1 MKKLIALLLA
11 VVLALGCTA
20 VIAEEKV
27 IETED
32 GSFSLSFQLP
42 EGAEMISGEW
52 IEDMYVANLKAAG
65 NLYFYLAVAKPEAV
79 ETENAEEL
87 APLTFNEEN
96 GYTDAYMEDM
106 LRDLYADDSDDYD
119 MGVKTTA
126 YGTKLAIVRFN
137 DVTAPGA
144 YVFTVW
150 NDFEI
155 GLTVTSVNEDG
166 TFNGITDEQLEKVVD
181 FISELWMT
189 NKSPVD

>member
-1 MKKLIALLLA
+1 MK
-11 VVLALGCTA
+11 
-20 VIAEEKV
+20 
-27 IETED
+27 
-32 GSFSLSFQLP
+32 P
-42 EGAEMISGEW
+42 
-52 IEDMYVANLKAAG
+52 
-65 NLYFYLAVAKPEAV
+65 
-79 ETENAEEL
+79 
-87 APLTFNEEN
+87 FNEEN

-189 NKSPVD
+189 NKYPVD